1 MPLFPILLAPELG
14 GLFVGLLAVCAALV
28 LLGLSQAH
36 SAVHG
41 TQKSEGFW
49 QWLSTGGAIRDLLG
63 LGIKAGR
70 WIVSRFAASQLG
82 MLTRFFKGLGT
93 LTLGTFGIQ
102 AWFAEQVVTA
112 IERVMHRGDPRAR
125 HKAAQ
130 AAHRA
135 SVAHRAATNANSHA
149 RSVGHSLD
157 HYKTRT
163 NAHVHHLTH
172 ATTVALPRDIARVKH
187 RERWA
192 EKQLWKVRDRVIGLE
207 NGAIKTFE
215 WLRDHPGSAAVGA
228 FTGAIAAVLSWPA
241 VRALRC
247 NEFGNLFNKRG
258 CGLWGDL
265 DALLGLLALG
275 LAIENLDTL
284 VKEAQTLEEGVTVA
298 LKEMLGV

>member
-1 MPLFPILLAPELG
+1 MPLFPLLLTPEIG
-14 GLFVGLLAVCAALV
+14 GLFVGLLAVAAALV

-41 TQKSEGFW
+41 SQNTQSFW

-63 LGIKAGR
+63 LGIKAAR
-70 WIVSRFAASQLG
+70 YVVSHFAASQLG

-102 AWFAEQVVTA
+102 AWFADQVVHA

-125 HKAAQ
+125 SKATHAAHQ
-130 AAHRA
+130 AA
-135 SVAHRAATNANSHA
+135 VAHRTATHANTHA
-149 RSVGHSLD
+149 RSVGHALD

-172 ATTVALPRDIARVKH
+172 ATTVALPRDIAQVKH

-228 FTGAIAAVLSWPA
+228 FTGALAAVLSVA
-241 VRALRC
+241 GVNALRC
-247 NEFGNLFNKRG
+247 PQFGNLFNKRG
-258 CGLWGDL
+258 CGLWNDL
-265 DALLGLLALG
+265 DSLLGLLALG
-275 LAIENLDTL
+275 LAVENLDTL
-284 VKEAQTLEEGVTVA
+284 VREAQTLEEGVVVGI
-298 LKEMLGV
+298 KDIFGV